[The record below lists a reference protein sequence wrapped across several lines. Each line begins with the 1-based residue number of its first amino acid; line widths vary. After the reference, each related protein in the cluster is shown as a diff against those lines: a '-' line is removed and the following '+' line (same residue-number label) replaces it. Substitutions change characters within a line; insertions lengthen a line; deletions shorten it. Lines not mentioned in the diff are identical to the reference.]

1 MTKRTKNNTANKK
14 TTARLS
20 PVLQRQGAG
29 AKTLTPVLHH
39 ITAGPKIQTTDVII
53 YARGKCKSARVPE
66 SGSHDYLGTEKTSA
80 GDAKPVKIKQ

>member
-20 PVLQRQGAG
+20 PFLQRQGAG
-29 AKTLTPVLHH
+29 AKTLTPLL
-39 ITAGPKIQTTDVII
+39 GPKFKPPTLLSTQG
-53 YARGKCKSARVPE
+53 ASARVPE
-66 SGSHDYLGTEKTSA
+66 SGSHGYLGTEKTSA

>member
-1 MTKRTKNNTANKK
+1 MTKRTKHNTANKK
-14 TTARLS
+14 TNARLS
-20 PVLQRQGAG
+20 PVLQLQGVG

-53 YARGKCKSARVPE
+53 YARGKSARVPE